1 MEQYVPVW
9 PAEQSTSKQPTH
21 WKQIPFLTPYG
32 DLLQGGPVHDLSTN
46 QGTKIVGAKNEF
58 RRALEE
64 MGHGAIQRYLSALF
78 SADWQN

>member
-1 MEQYVPVW
+1 M
-9 PAEQSTSKQPTH
+9 
-21 WKQIPFLTPYG
+21 PFLCS
-32 DLLQGGPVHDLSTN
+32 D

-78 SADWQN
+78 SADWEN